1 MSTTDDTNAARRGSG
16 SNDLLGPVAEALT
29 VERILEIR
37 DSLLPS
43 QGEPF
48 DCVAFA
54 VEIVKAERAR
64 AAGECP
70 ALPEPYTR
78 QWINAPFTERLLF
91 TADQMRQYAAAASAG
106 ARALADSEGT
116 RAVKYLRRA
125 RKAEAKL
132 AEENGDD
139 QAWDRNAER
148 ITREALGDDVTRPIN
163 PHATSIDDL

>member
-1 MSTTDDTNAARRGSG
+1 MTSKPSQPTNVG
-16 SNDLLGPVAEALT
+16 SNDLLGPAAEALT

-91 TADQMRQYAAAASAG
+91 TEDQMRQYAAAASAG

>member
-1 MSTTDDTNAARRGSG
+1 MNPTAAGE
-16 SNDLLGPVAEALT
+16 DPVDRPVRPSAEALT
-29 VERILEIR
+29 VARILEIR
-37 DSLLPS
+37 DALLPS

-64 AAGECP
+64 LTDECP
-70 ALPEPYTR
+70 AMPEPYTR

-91 TADQMRQYAAAASAG
+91 TEDQMRQYAADASAE

-116 RAVKYLRRA
+116 RAVQYLRRA
-125 RKAEAKL
+125 RKAEAAL
-132 AEENGDD
+132 AAKNDDD

-163 PHATSIDDL
+163 PNATSIDDL

>member
-1 MSTTDDTNAARRGSG
+1 MT
-16 SNDLLGPVAEALT
+16 EQLT
-29 VERILEIR
+29 VARILEIR
-37 DSLLPS
+37 DALLPS

-64 AAGECP
+64 AAGECH

-91 TADQMRQYAAAASAG
+91 TEDQMRQYAAAASAE
-106 ARALADSEGT
+106 ARALAESEGT

>member
-1 MSTTDDTNAARRGSG
+1 MNPTAAGE
-16 SNDLLGPVAEALT
+16 DPVDRPVRPSAEALT
-29 VERILEIR
+29 VARILEIR
-37 DSLLPS
+37 DALLPS

-64 AAGECP
+64 LADECP
-70 ALPEPYTR
+70 AMPEPYTR

-91 TADQMRQYAAAASAG
+91 TEDQMRQYAADASAE

-116 RAVKYLRRA
+116 RAVQYLRRA
-125 RKAEAKL
+125 RKAEAAL
-132 AEENGDD
+132 AAKNDDD

-163 PHATSIDDL
+163 PNATSIDDL